1 MGAVLFTD
9 YTEFAKLNRKVIIKT
24 SVRGQTVKTEYKL
37 WELISTH
44 TGRRTALTNM
54 ARAEISLY
62 DIMKISGHA
71 TIRQLQDYLKI
82 DTEET
87 ANKLLDH
94 PFYKSIK

>member
-1 MGAVLFTD
+1 M
-9 YTEFAKLNRKVIIKT
+9 AKT
-24 SVRGQTVKTEYKL
+24 
-37 WELISTH
+37 
-44 TGRRTALTNM
+44 
-54 ARAEISLY
+54 EISLN
-62 DIMKISGHA
+62 DIIKISGHS